1 MKLWYEYFLEFKKG
15 NAIPLNSNIL
25 LHLRLFSVWNPE
37 LKRLNASSGWRSF
50 GKHFQWTQCEW
61 EQTRALTDWL
71 ITSAGWLA
79 GWQSGWQ
86 VQNSTNYNF
95 HSIFKWTLNGFYC
108 LIKSTALGF
117 PFAFFSFPM
126 SSNRF
131 LVLQRRTISEYSY
144 LLESL
149 FNSERESI
157 TNADS
162 CCRFSVFPFRIR
174 TFDAVSEGTHF
185 EVAEAEGKPSSGAS
199 SLILVISCRHQ
210 DTSSHPQTGWWC
222 RLKPRRV
229 SLQCVAFVWG
239 LRKLFV
245 VVLQEIDGRSVG
257 WKFFLSFPV
266 WCSNVNWISWTE
278 GRDEC

>member
-1 MKLWYEYFLEFKKG
+1 MEKFRKALSV
-15 NAIPLNSNIL
+15 NTVRVRANSC
-25 LHLRLFSVWNPE
+25 
-37 LKRLNASSGWRSF
+37 A
-50 GKHFQWTQCEW
+50 
-61 EQTRALTDWL
+61 DWL
-71 ITSAGWLA
+71 TNNKRWLA
-79 GWQSGWQ
+79 GWLTEWMASSEFHQLQFSFHFQ
-86 VQNSTNYNF
+86 VDPQWLLLLDKIDCTWV
-95 HSIFKWTLNGFYC
+95 SIC
-108 LIKSTALGF
+108 L
-117 PFAFFSFPM
+117 FSFPM

-210 DTSSHPQTGWWC
+210 DTSSHPQTGRRC

-239 LRKLFV
+239 LRKLFAV
-245 VVLQEIDGRSVG
+245 VFQEIDGRSVG
-257 WKFFLSFPV
+257 WRFFLSFPV

>member
-1 MKLWYEYFLEFKKG
+1 M
-15 NAIPLNSNIL
+15 
-25 LHLRLFSVWNPE
+25 
-37 LKRLNASSGWRSF
+37 ASSEFHQLQFSF
-50 GKHFQWTQCEW
+50 HFQVDPQ
-61 EQTRALTDWL
+61 WL
-71 ITSAGWLA
+71 LLLDKIDCTW
-79 GWQSGWQ
+79 
-86 VQNSTNYNF
+86 V
-95 HSIFKWTLNGFYC
+95 SIC
-108 LIKSTALGF
+108 L
-117 PFAFFSFPM
+117 FSFPM

-131 LVLQRRTISEYSY
+131 LVLQRKTISEYSY

-210 DTSSHPQTGWWC
+210 DTSSRYPQTGWWC

-229 SLQCVAFVWG
+229 SLQCVAFVWDCEKF
-239 LRKLFV
+239 LWSFSRKLMEE
-245 VVLQEIDGRSVG
+245 VLGGDFS
-257 WKFFLSFPV
+257 FHFLCDAV
-266 WCSNVNWISWTE
+266 M
-278 GRDEC
+278 